1 MNENDKDNYIAQLES
16 VVFNKRS
23 ELKKAMARI
32 TELEWQ
38 VSTLK
43 YDVHTR
49 DKEIANIR
57 ADLEYER
64 EPVK

>member
-1 MNENDKDNYIAQLES
+1 MKEPHKDNYIALLES
-16 VVFNKRS
+16 MVFNKRN
-23 ELKKAMARI
+23 ELEKATARI

-38 VSTLK
+38 ISTLK

-57 ADLEYER
+57 ADLEYEKG
-64 EPVK
+64 PVK